1 MDLEPFPKSAE
12 AIRRERYF
20 SFLSIGKIK
29 LATKTSRF
37 YGCSTGSYIKF
48 TLVKIKNEKSL
59 TNDIYRKFLSL
70 GILTNIVYNYAI
82 RFVADYHFYQ

>member
-1 MDLEPFPKSAE
+1 MRKKIYCSGWGAISEPFPKSAE

-29 LATKTSRF
+29 LETKTSRF

-48 TLVKIKNEKSL
+48 TLVKIKKRKILNE
-59 TNDIYRKFLSL
+59 
-70 GILTNIVYNYAI
+70 
-82 RFVADYHFYQ
+82 